1 MLKRTMTAVLTV
13 TLLVTAGSAMAQCVI
28 GVYADAAGTV
38 SAIDVFQFQEFDVY
52 VVIHN
57 EASVEGASYA
67 LETPPGTAV
76 QQIPH
81 GSGIYGPNGNG
92 LSIVSPGGENVGF
105 QSCAIGFGGQ
115 PVLVARYV
123 SRAFGLQA
131 VGGEYR
137 VLANPDEGAS
147 PVHAT
152 CNGFLLDCPNLQS
165 LLITGVIATESK
177 SFGAVKSLY

>member
-1 MLKRTMTAVLTV
+1 MLKRTMTAVLTI

-28 GVYADAAGTV
+28 GIYADAAGTQ
-38 SAIDVFQFQEFDVY
+38 STIEPILFTEFDVY
-52 VVIHN
+52 VVIRN

-67 LETPPGTAV
+67 LQSPPDTQV
-76 QQIPH
+76 IPH
-81 GSGIYGPNGNG
+81 GSGVYGPDGNG

-105 QSCAIGFGGQ
+105 QNCAIGFGGN

-123 SRAFGLQA
+123 SRVFSIAA
-131 VGGEYR
+131 IGGKYQ
-137 VLANPDEGAS
+137 VLANPDEGLF

-152 CNGFLLDCPNLQS
+152 CNGFLISCGNLQD
-165 LLITGVIATESK
+165 LEITDVIATESK